1 MIKRCVICGKE
12 FKSPPSSKVV
22 TCSPE
27 CRSERARRAILE
39 RGGAD
44 ILHTPKVYKKIKEN
58 PNMKERMKN
67 FQAIGTTAAMQLP
80 GNQKGIQNRTG
91 KLWIIIDPSGN
102 KRAAINIQQFVRD
115 NAESFGIK
123 SDDEKSIHNISS
135 GFQVI
140 SRTLSGRNSGRPVYH
155 CHEWGLDRPSID
167 FPEKYSSY
175 ESQRILDLWFS
186 DFDIDEISGKI
197 RTSKSF
203 IEDVLEA
210 ANLIKKRN
218 GEKMNKS
225 EVIRLRV
232 TPEFKKQIQKLAE
245 SENRTVSN
253 YIENLI
259 KLAIQNDAK

>member
-12 FKSPPSSKVV
+12 FKSPPSDKVV

-27 CRSERARRAILE
+27 CRSERARRAVISRNGVSIFHTPEILE
-39 RGGAD
+39 KLKESPKRKAHIKKLQAMGA
-44 ILHTPKVYKKIKEN
+44 N
-58 PNMKERMKN
+58 
-67 FQAIGTTAAMQLP
+67 AAMQLP

-91 KLWIIIDPSGN
+91 KLWILIDPSGN

-115 NAESFGIK
+115 NAELFGIK

-155 CHEWGLDRPSID
+155 CHEWGLYCPSMD

-175 ESQRILDLWFS
+175 EAQRILDLWLS
-186 DFDIDEISGKI
+186 GFDIEEISGKT
-197 RTSKSF
+197 RSSKSF

-210 ANLIKKRN
+210 ANLIEKRN
-218 GEKMNKS
+218 GEKN
-225 EVIRLRV
+225 E
-232 TPEFKKQIQKLAE
+232 
-245 SENRTVSN
+245 
-253 YIENLI
+253 
-259 KLAIQNDAK
+259 